1 MDETIDQVAEATAKT
16 NAKKS
21 SANANDEI
29 ISVEATEVPQIEV
42 QAQPFTALPNNGN
55 LMGNDLF
62 LIGAPSVR
70 QYPATKKGSTDPHT
84 FANQDYYIF
93 PINGKVFTTRD
104 KSFTEAHKLGNL
116 YSVTLGERVVGS
128 AVYLE
133 MTNYVTKTQK
143 LAQIDFDKQVAMN
156 NFAIK
161 RLDSFDPSKASVDA
175 DLMGSL
181 LAGASAR

>member
-42 QAQPFTALPNNGN
+42 QAQPVTQLPNNGV
-55 LMGNDLF
+55 LLGNNLF

-70 QYPATKKGSTDPHT
+70 QYPEYKKGSTEKHT

-104 KSFTEAHKLGNL
+104 KNFAEAHKMGNL
-116 YSVTLGERVVGS
+116 YSVTIGERVVGS

-143 LAQIDFDKQVAMN
+143 LAQAEFDQKIAMSD
-156 NFAIK
+156 FAIK
-161 RLDSFDPSKASVDA
+161 RLQDYDPSKSQADA
-175 DLMGSL
+175 NLVNSL
-181 LAGASAR
+181 LAGALQ

>member
-29 ISVEATEVPQIEV
+29 ISVEATEIPQIEV
-42 QAQPFTALPNNGN
+42 QAQPVTQLPNNGV

-70 QYPATKKGSTDPHT
+70 QYPATKKGSTLPHT
-84 FANQDYYIF
+84 FANQDYYLF

-104 KSFTEAHKLGNL
+104 KNFAEAHKTGNL
-116 YSVTLGERVVGS
+116 YSVTIGERVEG
-128 AVYLE
+128 AMTYLE
-133 MTNYVTKTQK
+133 MTNYATKTQK
-143 LAQIDFDKQVAMN
+143 LAQIEFDSKVAMS
-156 NFAIK
+156 NFRIK
-161 RLDSFDPSKASVDA
+161 QLEAYDPSKSQADA
-175 DLMGSL
+175 NLVNSL
-181 LAGASAR
+181 LAGALQ